1 MAVKSQRLLALV
13 SLIVS
18 GGLVVG
24 LFAGY
29 LMFKSQLAFAQA
41 ADSFMDVFTAGILMW
56 TITIAAQPKD
66 KEHPFGHS
74 RAEPIGGLVTAVVA
88 GILAVEVARNA
99 IEALLTP
106 TEMQLPIWLLLVFVA
121 KGVFK
126 LVMIF
131 AASRQHKR
139 TGSPAMKALKVD
151 ARNDVLVALLAIT
164 GFILTRLGAYSV
176 DAWLALPVAAW
187 IGWAGISL
195 ARGNI
200 KLLMGEAPPEERREK
215 LFSIAASCPGV
226 DRVRNVQAHYLG
238 TELQVTMDVVVN
250 PDLSLRAAHDIG
262 EAVKARI
269 EQEDDIGQCLVHVDI
284 E

>member
-1 MAVKSQRLLALV
+1 MAFHSQRLLALV
-13 SLIVS
+13 SVIV
-18 GGLVVG
+18 GGALVVG

-29 LMFKSQLAFAQA
+29 LLFDSQLAFAQA

-88 GILAVEVARNA
+88 GILAIEVARNA
-99 IEALLTP
+99 IDALLTHS
-106 TEMQLPIWLLLVFVA
+106 ELKLPIWLLLVFMA

-126 LVMIF
+126 LVVVF
-131 AASRQHKR
+131 TASKLHKR

-151 ARNDVLVALLAIT
+151 ARNDVLVALLAIA
-164 GFILTRLGAYSV
+164 GFELTRRGAHSV

-187 IGWAGISL
+187 IGWAGVGL
-195 ARGNI
+195 ARDNI

-226 DRVRNVQAHYLG
+226 DRVRNVKAHYLG

-250 PDLSLRAAHDIG
+250 PELSLRAAHDIG